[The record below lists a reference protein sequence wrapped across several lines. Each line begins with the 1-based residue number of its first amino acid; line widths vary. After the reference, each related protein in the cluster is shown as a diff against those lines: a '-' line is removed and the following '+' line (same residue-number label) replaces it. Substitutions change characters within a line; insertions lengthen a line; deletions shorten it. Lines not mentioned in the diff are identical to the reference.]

1 MVGVA
6 GRDIPKLSFGPL
18 SSRKPLL
25 PEKSK
30 LSLKIF
36 PEHSPTIDSEPLR
49 CFNQAVPVH
58 KKKPSIKG
66 LFLWWV
72 WLGSNQRPLRC
83 QRSAHTTE
91 LHTRNGVFNTLKDFR
106 NQVLCFLFLEKLANI

>member
-36 PEHSPTIDSEPLR
+36 PEHSPTIDSEP
-49 CFNQAVPVH
+49 ATPTM
-58 KKKPSIKG
+58 S
-66 LFLWWV
+66 
-72 WLGSNQRPLRC
+72 
-83 QRSAHTTE
+83 T
-91 LHTRNGVFNTLKDFR
+91 
-106 NQVLCFLFLEKLANI
+106 

>member
-6 GRDIPKLSFGPL
+6 GRDIPKLSFGPF
-18 SSRKPLL
+18 SSRMPLL

-49 CFNQAVPVH
+49 CFNQAVPNH
-58 KKKPSIKG
+58 KKSP
-66 LFLWWV
+66 
-72 WLGSNQRPLRC
+72 
-83 QRSAHTTE
+83 H
-91 LHTRNGVFNTLKDFR
+91 
-106 NQVLCFLFLEKLANI
+106 